1 MSIHRGVGLDTG
13 GESGQDWGMRDPAE
27 KKVALLELTAASI
40 IVFIVLTVLAMIFLY
55 KPA

>member
-1 MSIHRGVGLDTG
+1 
-13 GESGQDWGMRDPAE
+13 MRDPAE

-40 IVFIVLTVLAMIFLY
+40 IIFIVLTVLAMIFLY

>member
-1 MSIHRGVGLDTG
+1 
-13 GESGQDWGMRDPAE
+13 MRDPAE